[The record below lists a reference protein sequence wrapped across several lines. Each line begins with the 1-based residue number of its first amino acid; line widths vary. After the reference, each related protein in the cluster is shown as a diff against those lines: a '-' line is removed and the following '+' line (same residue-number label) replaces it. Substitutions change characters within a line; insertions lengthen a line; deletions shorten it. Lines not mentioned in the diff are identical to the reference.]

1 MATTTSVATLKRTY
15 PRSIQAGGA
24 TVELSRVTAKDRDD
38 VVAFARSLGELDLL
52 FMRMDLTQP
61 KVVDDLIR
69 GQDDDQRITLVA
81 RDHGKMVGY
90 GSLIREPLLWTR
102 HLGEIRVIVAQSH
115 RAKGLGAALA
125 REIFQIAKE
134 VGLRKVIARMPL
146 RQEGARRMFE
156 RIGFHA
162 EALLSDW
169 VVDRKDR
176 THDLLVMSYD
186 VTSFT
191 SE

>member
-1 MATTTSVATLKRTY
+1 MTTTVGSLRRTY
-15 PRSIQAGGA
+15 PRTIAADGLS
-24 TVELSRVTAKDRDD
+24 VELSRVGPGDRDD
-38 VVAFARSLGELDLL
+38 VVGFARGLGEHDLL
-52 FMRMDLTQP
+52 FLRMDLTDK
-61 KVVDDLIR
+61 KVVEDLIR
-69 GQDDDQRITLVA
+69 GQDDDQRITLIA

-115 RAKGLGAALA
+115 RSKGLGAVLA
-125 REIFQIAKE
+125 REIFHIAKE
-134 VGLRKVIARMPL
+134 VGLRKVIARMTL

-162 EALLSDW
+162 EALLADW

-186 VTSFT
+186 LTSLT

>member
-1 MATTTSVATLKRTY
+1 MIPKSSGKCWSALRTGIGVR
-15 PRSIQAGGA
+15 PPIA
-24 TVELSRVTAKDRDD
+24 
-38 VVAFARSLGELDLL
+38 
-52 FMRMDLTQP
+52 
-61 KVVDDLIR
+61 
-69 GQDDDQRITLVA
+69 
-81 RDHGKMVGY
+81 H
-90 GSLIREPLLWTR
+90 REP
-102 HLGEIRVIVAQSH
+102 RVIVAQSH

-169 VVDRKDR
+169 VVDRNDR

-186 VTSFT
+186 VTSLT
-191 SE
+191 AE

>member
-1 MATTTSVATLKRTY
+1 MATATSVATLKRTY
-15 PRSIQAGGA
+15 PRTMNADGLS
-24 TVELSRVTAKDRDD
+24 VELSRIGPGDRND
-38 VVAFARSLGELDLL
+38 VVAFARALGEHDHL
-52 FMRMDLTQP
+52 FLRMDLTDL

-69 GQDDDQRITLVA
+69 DQSGDQRITLIA
-81 RDHGKMVGY
+81 RDGGKLVGY
-90 GSLIREPLLWTR
+90 GSLIREPVLWTR

-134 VGLRKVIARMPL
+134 VGLRKVIARMAL

-169 VVDRKDR
+169 VVDRNDR

-186 VTSFT
+186 LTSLT
-191 SE
+191 AE

>member
-1 MATTTSVATLKRTY
+1 MTADGLS
-15 PRSIQAGGA
+15 
-24 TVELSRVTAKDRDD
+24 VELSRIGPGDRNN
-38 VVAFARSLGELDLL
+38 VVAFARALGEHDHL
-52 FMRMDLTQP
+52 FLRMDLTDL

-69 GQDDDQRITLVA
+69 DQSGDQRITLIA
-81 RDHGKMVGY
+81 RDGGKLVGY
-90 GSLIREPLLWTR
+90 GSLIREPVLWTR

-134 VGLRKVIARMPL
+134 VGLRKVIARMAL

-169 VVDRKDR
+169 VVDRNDR

-186 VTSFT
+186 LTSLT

>member
-1 MATTTSVATLKRTY
+1 MATSSLATLKRTY
-15 PRSIQAGGA
+15 PRTLTANGQA
-24 TVELSRVTAKDRDD
+24 VELSRVSTKDRDD
-38 VVAFARSLGELDLL
+38 VVAFARALGEHDLL
-52 FMRMDLTQP
+52 FMRMDLTDR
-61 KVVDDLIR
+61 KVVEDLIR
-69 GQDDDQRITLVA
+69 GQDDDQRITLIA
-81 RDHGKMVGY
+81 RDHGKMAGY
-90 GSLIREPLLWTR
+90 ASLIREPLLWTR

-125 REIFQIAKE
+125 REIFLVAKE

-169 VVDRKDR
+169 VVDRNDR

-186 VTSFT
+186 VTSLT
-191 SE
+191 AE